1 MRGAE
6 ASESPATGTH
16 TQSLALHIGRSWD
29 EAWFHT
35 AELRPRHSEAALLT
49 WTLDPPA
56 TDAGVPAPLVEI
68 VSEVAASLG
77 PVAFRIFFPV
87 DLPAGIE
94 MHSAPKAWFPV
105 ALYRRLTR
113 TWPADV
119 AIATEAAAAAE
130 MFSQD
135 WQLQGQIALVL
146 DSEGLRDETL
156 QRLRTARNWS
166 DTPFPEGVRLLLAPA
181 VDGDGILVVTD
192 SASGMDQVL
201 ELLSQAAAKL
211 GLSLRSER

>member
-1 MRGAE
+1 MRGAK
-6 ASESPATGTH
+6 APESPATGTH

-29 EAWFHT
+29 EARFRT
-35 AELRPRHSEAALLT
+35 AELRPRHSAAALLT
-49 WTLDPPA
+49 WTQDPPA
-56 TDAGVPAPLVEI
+56 IDAGVPAPVVGI

-77 PVAFRIFFPV
+77 PVAFRVFFPV
-87 DLPAGIE
+87 DLPAGIKL
-94 MHSAPKAWFPV
+94 HSAPKAWFPV

-119 AIATEAAAAAE
+119 AIAGEAGAAAE

-146 DSEGLRDETL
+146 SPEGLPDETL
-156 QRLRTARNWS
+156 HRLRTARTWDNA
-166 DTPFPEGVRLLLAPA
+166 PFPKGVRLLIAPA
-181 VDGDGILVVTD
+181 VDGDGILLVTD

-201 ELLSQAAAKL
+201 DLLSRAAAEL
-211 GLSLRSER
+211 GLSLRSQG

>member
-1 MRGAE
+1 M
-6 ASESPATGTH
+6 H
-16 TQSLALHIGRSWD
+16 TQSLSFRINRSWD
-29 EAWFHT
+29 EAQLRT

-49 WTLDPPA
+49 WTLDPSA
-56 TDAGVPAPLVEI
+56 IDAGVPAPLVEI

-119 AIATEAAAAAE
+119 AIAGEAGAAAE

-146 DSEGLRDETL
+146 SPEGLPDETL
-156 QRLRTARNWS
+156 HRLRTARNW
-166 DTPFPEGVRLLLAPA
+166 DNAPFPKGVRLLLAPA
-181 VDGDGILVVTD
+181 VDGDGILVVAD
-192 SASGMDQVL
+192 SASRMDQVL
-201 ELLSQAAAKL
+201 ELLSQAAAEL
-211 GLSLRSER
+211 GLSLRSEG

>member
-1 MRGAE
+1 M
-6 ASESPATGTH
+6 H
-16 TQSLALHIGRSWD
+16 TQSLSFRIDRSWD
-29 EAWFHT
+29 EAQFRT

-49 WTLDPPA
+49 WTLEPPA
-56 TDAGVPAPLVEI
+56 IDAGVPASIVEI

-94 MHSAPKAWFPV
+94 MHPAPKAWFPV

-119 AIATEAAAAAE
+119 AVATEATAAAE

-135 WQLQGQIALVL
+135 WQLQGQIAVVL
-146 DSEGLRDETL
+146 DSEGLPDETL
-156 QRLRTARNWS
+156 ERLRTARNW
-166 DTPFPEGVRLLLAPA
+166 DDVPFPKGVHLLLAPA
-181 VDGDGILVVTD
+181 VDGDGILLATD

-211 GLSLRSER
+211 GISLRSEG